1 MEGTE
6 ARLEGVQERVGVED
20 FKAFDV
26 IGSTKPIL
34 ALVGEDAELPCHLE
48 PKVNAEFMEVRWS
61 RSSTLKIVHLYKKGE
76 DQFGEQ
82 MEEYRGRTTLLRDAI
97 AVGSI
102 ALKIHNISIS
112 DGGEYRCCFRES
124 SFSDDV
130 DLILQVAA
138 LGSNPH
144 IHLEGYKDGGIQ
156 LGCSSAGWYPEPQVQ
171 WRDAMGK
178 MVPSLSKSQPHTL
191 NDLFGVAS
199 SMIVRKDS
207 VGTITCSI
215 RNPLLNQEKGAVIS
229 IAASF
234 FPRASPS
241 TVALS
246 VILFMLVLLIAG
258 GPYLLRKL
266 QREKGKRG
274 AFSCELHI
282 PTGGVDVTLDPDT
295 AHPELILSED
305 LKRVTRGDT
314 RQTLPDNPERFDVFP
329 CVLGHEGFTS
339 GRHYWEVE
347 VGVRKS
353 WGLGICREDV
363 ARKWSSS
370 ESPENG
376 FWALELYEN
385 EYRALTSPRTPLSL
399 TEPLRRV
406 GVYLAYE
413 AGNVSFYSGTDGCL
427 IYTFPHITFSGTLRP
442 FFHLWFYDPTSISI
456 SCVPWSLRESL
467 ILPPLRRPQKPSPEA
482 GPASVTQ
489 KGDPLPGVDAPLLPP
504 PAQT

>member
-1 MEGTE
+1 MANFPASPLPVCLNSLLLLLQLTMLGS
-6 ARLEGVQERVGVED
+6 VQ
-20 FKAFDV
+20 FDV

-138 LGSNPH
+138 
-144 IHLEGYKDGGIQ
+144 
-156 LGCSSAGWYPEPQVQ
+156 
-171 WRDAMGK
+171 
-178 MVPSLSKSQPHTL
+178 
-191 NDLFGVAS
+191 
-199 SMIVRKDS
+199 
-207 VGTITCSI
+207 
-215 RNPLLNQEKGAVIS
+215 
-229 IAASF
+229 SF

-266 QREKGKRG
+266 QREKGKIQAKLSWRL
-274 AFSCELHI
+274 AQLHA
-282 PTGGVDVTLDPDT
+282 VDVTLDPDT